1 MIDVQKLARDA
12 GMNVSMWNYGA
23 GSMVF
28 TLGIEGVARGAVER
42 FARLVLEEA
51 AKVCDEIWQE
61 DGTAMQC
68 REAIRSLKPTG
79 EA

>member
-12 GMNVSMWNYGA
+12 GFANQYMPPSILEP
-23 GSMVF
+23 F
-28 TLGIEGVARGAVER
+28 ER
-42 FARLVLEEA
+42 FAALVLEDA
-51 AKVCDEIWQE
+51 AKVCDDIWQE

-68 REAIRSLKPTG
+68 RDAIRSLKPKG